1 MARKRKAALKRKK
14 RKSAV
19 RRTAGTSIDIATA
32 TAQLAKK
39 IERLRKELKEFKRS
53 LRKKRR

>member
-1 MARKRKAALKRKK
+1 MARKRKSAPKRKK

-19 RRTAGTSIDIATA
+19 GRAAGTSIDIAAA

-39 IERLRKELKEFKRS
+39 IEKLRKELKEIKRS